1 MWATSGGR
9 EFLTPNLQNRLRCG
23 LIAIYLRLFL
33 IEMLFP
39 IPQPEPPAQ
48 IQIRPPQAVRD
59 LAHSSNLLIASEET
73 IPLKVINPSNSSQD
87 AFSDNANNDRGT
99 GQVIEFY
106 YSNPKDIPSVIPK
119 GNFLLKKA
127 SDLGSPISV
136 ESPRL
141 KPTYQIT
148 RLVTQDRLGEKREFE
163 FSLAVEQTNN
173 SSPGLPPVENIKVVE
188 VLADRQEYNDQEQT
202 ITAKGKV
209 VMHFGSVV
217 MTTDSLRV
225 NLKTRLA
232 VAEGKVVLTRGDQ
245 ILKGDRFE
253 YYFVQDRGTILN
265 AKGQVYQT
273 TANRDLAVDSTTQ
286 PVGSTLLPNQLGT
299 NQPPQNV
306 TSGGSYK
313 LVFGSSK
320 NVETGGQVN
329 RFRFEAEK
337 INFQGST
344 WEAIN
349 IRVTNDPFSPPELE
363 VRADTA
369 KMRNIAPQVDELVT
383 TNSRI
388 VLDQKTSLP
397 LTKNR
402 LVFDGRPRQPGL
414 ITIKFDGDDRGGLYL
429 ERSFQ
434 LIDTEKISFKV
445 TPQYLLEK
453 ALFPGAFGLSEGEDT
468 KIIAPSVFGLTSNFE
483 ANLSPRTSFIAS
495 ESLSSLDLNEVADNL
510 RSNVHLEQKIGS
522 LNAPH
527 TLRIE
532 YNYRERLFN
541 GSLGYQT
548 VESSYGASFVSPVI
562 PLGNSGVNFTYQTSI
577 QNIEAET
584 DKQDLLPEGQDEG
597 LINLTRYE
605 SAASISRSFYLW
617 QGEALPATAQEGLR
631 YTPTPV
637 QPFLQLTTG
646 ITGVGGFYSN
656 GDTQPYLLGSIGLQG
671 QLGHFSRPYFDYTGF
686 NIVYS
691 QGIRG
696 NESPFKFDRFVDK
709 QTISLGWTQQIYG
722 PVRVG
727 VQTEYSLDNN
737 DEITTDFF
745 LEYSRRTYNFVLRY
759 NPALAIGSFSF
770 QINDFNWL
778 GDSEPFDSNKMK

>member
-1 MWATSGGR
+1 
-9 EFLTPNLQNRLRCG
+9 

-48 IQIRPPQAVRD
+48 IQIRLPQAVSD
-59 LAHSSNLLIASEET
+59 LPRSSNLLIASEKT
-73 IPLKVINPSNSSQD
+73 IPLKVINPSNSSPE
-87 AFSDNANNDRGT
+87 ALSDNTNNGQGR

-106 YSNPKDIPSVIPK
+106 YSNPKDIPSVTPRD
-119 GNFLLKKA
+119 NFLLKKA
-127 SDLGSPISV
+127 SGLGSPISV
-136 ESPRL
+136 DRAKL

-148 RLVTQDRLGEKREFE
+148 RLVTQDRLGREREFE
-163 FSLAVEQTNN
+163 FSLVLETPNN
-173 SSPGLPPVENIKVVE
+173 SPPGLPPVENIKVVE
-188 VLADRQEYNDQEQT
+188 VLADRQEYNDKEQT

-209 VMHFGSVV
+209 VMHFGSAV

-232 VAEGKVVLTRGDQ
+232 VAEGKVVLTRGEQ

-265 AKGQVYQT
+265 AKGQVYQA
-273 TANRDLAVDSTTQ
+273 TASRDLTLDSTSQ
-286 PVGSTLLPNQLGT
+286 PVGPTLLPTQLDT
-299 NQPPQNV
+299 NQPLQNV
-306 TSGGSYK
+306 TSGGSYN
-313 LVFGSSK
+313 LVLGSGENIDMPGAES
-320 NVETGGQVN
+320 EPGGQVN

-369 KMRNIAPQVDELVT
+369 KLRNIAPQVDELVT

-414 ITIKFDGDDRGGLYL
+414 FTVKFDGEDRGGLYL

-434 LIDTEKISFKV
+434 LIDTDKISFNV

-453 ALFPGAFGLSEGEDT
+453 ALFPSAFGLSKGEET
-468 KIIAPSVFGLTSNFE
+468 KVIAPSVFGLTSSFE

-495 ESLSSLDLNEVADNL
+495 ESLASLDLNEVADNL
-510 RSNVHLEQKIGS
+510 RANVRLEQKIGA

-527 TLRIE
+527 SLRIE

-548 VESSYGASFVSPVI
+548 VQSSYGASFVSPVI
-562 PLGNSGVNFTYQTSI
+562 PLGNSGVNFTYQSSI
-577 QNIEAET
+577 QNIQAET
-584 DKQDLLPEGQDEG
+584 DKQDLLPQGQDEG

-605 SAASISRSFYLW
+605 SAASISRGFYLW
-617 QGEALPATAQEGLR
+617 QGDTLPATAQEGLR

-637 QPFLQLTTG
+637 QPFLQLTTE

-656 GDTQPYLLGSIGLQG
+656 GDTQPYLKGSVGLRG

-686 NIVYS
+686 NFVYS

-696 NESPFKFDRFVDK
+696 DESPFKFDRFVDK
-709 QTISLGWTQQIYG
+709 KTISLGWTQQIYG
-722 PVRVG
+722 PLRAG
-727 VQTEYSLDNN
+727 VQTEFNLDNN
-737 DEITTDFF
+737 DEITTDYFV
-745 LEYSRRTYNFVLRY
+745 EYSRRTYNFVLRY

-770 QINDFNWL
+770 QINDFNWI
-778 GDSEPFDSNKMK
+778 GDSEPFDGNGTK